1 MQRFAVL
8 ARVMNGVNSILF
20 GGRLFRKHFISRIS
34 DLIDLTA
41 FGQRARLVGT
51 PQRA

>member
-8 ARVMNGVNSILF
+8 ARVMNGVKAKLF
-20 GGRLFRKHFISRIS
+20 LSALFRKDFISRIS
-34 DLIDLTA
+34 ALIGLMAD
-41 FGQRARLVGT
+41 GPRARLVGT

>member
-8 ARVMNGVNSILF
+8 ARVLNGVTAKLF
-20 GGRLFRKHFISRIS
+20 PSGLFRK
-34 DLIDLTA
+34 DLISLISGLIGLMADEP
-41 FGQRARLVGT
+41 RARLVGA

>member
-8 ARVMNGVNSILF
+8 ARVLNGVKAKLF
-20 GGRLFRKHFISRIS
+20 PSALFRKDFISLIS
-34 DLIDLTA
+34 DLIGLMADEA
-41 FGQRARLVGT
+41 RARLVGT

>member
-8 ARVMNGVNSILF
+8 ARVMNGVKAKPFLS
-20 GGRLFRKHFISRIS
+20 GHFRKDTVSRIS
-34 DLIDLTA
+34 DIINLMADKP
-41 FGQRARLVGT
+41 RARLVGT

>member
-8 ARVMNGVNSILF
+8 ARVLNGVKAKLF
-20 GGRLFRKHFISRIS
+20 LKGLFRKDFISRIS
-34 DLIDLTA
+34 GLIGLMADEP
-41 FGQRARLVGT
+41 RVRLVGA